1 MAKKRAQA
9 QTKGEPNVR
18 LRQIGIATVVVGMLI
33 HGCQIGMMILGRERP
48 IGWVPI
54 SIGLVMYSWAWLED
68 RLTRSGSVIIAVGVI
83 MLFWWPAGSAASGRR
98 TSIMLLGRELSIGWV
113 PIAVGAV
120 ITLWAMSGT
129 PQKRDQ

>member
-1 MAKKRAQA
+1 MAKKKAQP
-9 QTKGEPNVR
+9 QPKGEPNVR

-33 HGCQIGMMILGRERP
+33 HGCQIGVMILGRERP

-54 SIGLVMYSWAWLED
+54 AIGLVMYSWAWLED
-68 RLTRSGSVIIAVGVI
+68 RLTRSGSVIIAIGVI
-83 MLFWWPAGSAASGRR
+83 MLFWWPASGRR
-98 TSIMLLGRELSIGWV
+98 TSIVLLGRELSIGWV

-129 PQKRDQ
+129 PKESEQ